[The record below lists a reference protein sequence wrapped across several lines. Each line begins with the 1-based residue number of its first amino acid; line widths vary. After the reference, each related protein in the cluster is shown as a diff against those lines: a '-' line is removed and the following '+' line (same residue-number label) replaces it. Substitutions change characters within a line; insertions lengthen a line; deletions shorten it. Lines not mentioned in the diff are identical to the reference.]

1 MNFLCIIIFII
12 IIFIMKKKNKTL
24 KEKVLATSFS
34 SDNIN
39 ENILDKNEKSSKEE
53 DNDHTF
59 I

>member
-1 MNFLCIIIFII
+1 MNFLCIKIFII

-34 SDNIN
+34 SENIN
-39 ENILDKNEKSSKEE
+39 ENILDKNEKSSKDE
-53 DNDHTF
+53 DIENAF